1 MANQYVMS
9 MKNVKK
15 YLISAALIICLI
27 YNVIFT
33 PSNSKV
39 QRTINIVTEKVKSVK
54 YCDKYQVPFILNVT
68 ASFCVKDP
76 SEDQV
81 VSRDIA
87 SGGWEVEEVSK
98 VLEAMTLHPGA
109 VFLDIGSNI
118 GAYTV
123 PVASMGRSVVA
134 VDMMLDNLGY
144 IRTSLDSMDRPGHVE
159 LVHNAV
165 SNSHEV
171 FQPVESDAYI
181 GSNPG
186 SHKAVPLSK
195 MKAGDKVMG
204 QVVDSVTVRD
214 LLSVTLSPSS
224 TYIIKTDIEDFD
236 CEVID
241 PNDLQSTGHYIPY
254 IFMEWNGE
262 SETCGDLASS
272 LLSIGYTPWLSDRP
286 DVSIQLTGVCL
297 HGGCVPGHSGHSANL
312 AVMWIHRNE
321 NIIWPQK
328 KGECYCESGQMLV
341 RHE

>member
-1 MANQYVMS
+1 
-9 MKNVKK
+9 MKHVKR
-15 YLISAALIICLI
+15 YLFSAALIICLL

-33 PSNSKV
+33 PSNTKE
-39 QRTINIVTEKVKSVK
+39 QRTINVVTEKVEAVK
-54 YCDKYQVPFILNVT
+54 YCDKYLVHFILNVSAT
-68 ASFCVKDP
+68 FCVKDP

-123 PVASMGRSVVA
+123 PVAAMGRSVVA
-134 VDMMLDNLGY
+134 VDMMLDNLAY
-144 IRTSLDSMDRPGHVE
+144 IRTSLESMDRPGHVE

-171 FQPVESDAYI
+171 FQPIENDAYI
-181 GSNPG
+181 AGANPG
-186 SHKAVPLSK
+186 SNKAVPLTQ
-195 MKAGDKVMG
+195 MKSGDKVMG
-204 QVVDSVTVRD
+204 QVVDSVTVGD
-214 LLSVTLSPSS
+214 LLSLTLSS

-241 PNDLQSTGHYIPY
+241 PNVLQSTGHYIPY

-262 SETCGDLASS
+262 SETCWDLASS
-272 LLSIGYTPWLSDRP
+272 LLSSGYTPWLSDAP
-286 DVSIQLTGVCL
+286 DVSIHLTGVCL
-297 HGGCVPGHSGHSANL
+297 HGGCVAGDSGHSNM
-312 AVMWIHRNE
+312 AVMWIHPSE
-321 NIIWPQK
+321 KIIWPKK
-328 KGECYCESGQMLV
+328 KGECYCESQEMFTFI
-341 RHE
+341 RF